1 MNLFFD
7 TDVII
12 DYLTDRK
19 PFSDEAEHLFAL
31 IEGGKIRGH
40 ASALCYS
47 NLYYLLHQRMSGK
60 KTISLLK
67 DLSGILNILR
77 VDSNVIISGLNSGF
91 RDFEDAIQYYAA
103 VDYKKIDL
111 IVTRNTKDYKHASLP
126 VMTPNTLLK
135 TLQSGDES

>member
-1 MNLFFD
+1 MNLFLD

-19 PFSDEAEHLFAL
+19 PFSDEAEKLFAL

-40 ASALCYS
+40 ASALCFS

-60 KTISLLK
+60 RSISLLK
-67 DLSGILNILR
+67 DLSDILNVVK
-77 VDSNVIISGLNSGF
+77 VDSNAIQDALNSGF

-126 VMTPNTLLK
+126 FMTPNTLLK
-135 TLQSGDES
+135 TLQSGDEG